1 MVKATNQY
9 AIVMFPRGLFDMVS
23 RTHFSP
29 SQVCCVVS
37 QQRWGKRPRAAGMGC
52 IVLHWPFQH
61 PATFCGD
68 PSGEWSKGLPDHGE
82 LPCFLWTAGGK
93 LRGIYIYIY
102 IYAHTNI
109 VWCFVT
115 VKICEHVRRWWKQTH
130 QIWQYPIFRRSQLGN
145 LWSFIG
151 ISGITFGS
159 LTFC

>member
-29 SQVCCVVS
+29 SQVCCVVN

-68 PSGEWSKGLPDHGE
+68 QSGEWSKGLPDHGE

-93 LRGIYIYIY
+93 LQGIYIYIY
-102 IYAHTNI
+102 MHILTLYGALLR
-109 VWCFVT
+109 WKY
-115 VKICEHVRRWWKQTH
+115 VKMKDDGSKHIKYGSTLFSDEASWEICEV
-130 QIWQYPIFRRSQLGN
+130 L
-145 LWSFIG
+145 
-151 ISGITFGS
+151 
-159 LTFC
+159 